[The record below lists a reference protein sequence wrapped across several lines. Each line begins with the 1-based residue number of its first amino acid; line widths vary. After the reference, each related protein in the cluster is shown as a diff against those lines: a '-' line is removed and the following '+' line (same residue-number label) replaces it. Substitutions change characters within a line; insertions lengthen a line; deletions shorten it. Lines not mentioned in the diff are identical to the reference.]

1 MIIIDT
7 SIWIPALRNRTSPEK
22 AEVQRLILED
32 AAAAVGIVLVEV
44 LRGARDRS
52 HFDELYDQMRGALLI
67 EDDEGSWLRAAEL
80 LLDLKLRGEVIPLP
94 DAMIAAQALLG
105 GHAVY
110 TADPHF
116 ARIAGLRLHVAG
128 QQA

>member
-22 AEVQRLILED
+22 AEVERLIFED
-32 AAAAVGIVLVEV
+32 AAAVVGIVLVEV

-52 HFDELYDQMRGALLI
+52 HFDELYDQMRGAFLI

-94 DAMIAAQALLG
+94 DAIIAAQALLG
-105 GHAVY
+105 SHAVY

-116 ARIAGLRLHVAG
+116 GRIAGLRLHATS
-128 QQA
+128 QQG